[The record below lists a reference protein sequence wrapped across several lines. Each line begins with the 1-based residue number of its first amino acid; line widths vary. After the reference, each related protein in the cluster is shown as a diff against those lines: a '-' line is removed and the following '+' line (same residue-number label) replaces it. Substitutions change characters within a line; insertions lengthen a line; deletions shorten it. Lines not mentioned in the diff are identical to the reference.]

1 MLRRAVRLAR
11 GNIPTLGDSTACVR
25 ALRSRGTSNS
35 HQSIT
40 HSHSLGPRASRSR
53 PLPQVG
59 RANVPVVR
67 HPSVGLHTSPHSHAP
82 YFLAF
87 FLAPV
92 SRFVVAIGGRLTR
105 SWWKRL
111 PPERK
116 QAIRA
121 SMARRKNYIYGG
133 LGIFALSGVGY
144 YYTHIEATPITGR
157 QRFVV
162 FSRDDVLAMI
172 EDEREQLVKGMCQN
186 EKAVLRFDH
195 PAYVRVQSIVSNI
208 LASNKSPEFDGFEWS
223 LHVIDKPD
231 SINALCLPTGDIFVF
246 TGLVQQCRSDEEL
259 AFILS
264 HEIAHAV
271 LGHGVEALTHNGITS
286 FLSLLV
292 IALIWAVIP
301 NDLVSYFLHGFSR
314 STVEVML
321 EHPHSRKLET
331 EADKVCIIIYI

>member
-11 GNIPTLGDSTACVR
+11 GDILTLGGSAACVR
-25 ALRSRGTSNS
+25 APRSRGTNNI
-35 HQSIT
+35 HLSIT
-40 HSHSLGPRASRSR
+40 YSHSLGPRASRSL

-59 RANVPVVR
+59 RVSVPAVR
-67 HPSVGLHTSPHSHAP
+67 HPSVALHTSPHSHAP
-82 YFLAF
+82 FFLTF
-87 FLAPV
+87 FLAPI
-92 SRFVVAIGGRLTR
+92 SRFAVAIGGRLMR

-111 PPERK
+111 SPERR
-116 QAIRA
+116 QAIRT
-121 SMARRKNYIYGG
+121 SIARRKNYIYGG
-133 LGIFALSGVGY
+133 FGIFTLSGVGY

-157 QRFVV
+157 RRFVI
-162 FSRDDVLAMI
+162 FSRDDVLAII
-172 EDEREQLVKGMCQN
+172 EDEKEQLVKGICQN

-195 PAYVRVQSIVSNI
+195 PAYVRVQSIVTNI
-208 LASNKSPEFDGFEWS
+208 LASNKSPEFEGFEWS
-223 LHVIDKPD
+223 LHVIDRPN

-264 HEIAHAV
+264 HEMAHAV
-271 LGHGVEALTHNGITS
+271 LGHGVETLTHTGITS

-331 EADKVCIIIYI
+331 EADKVCINL